1 MGVSRIYA
9 GQHHRRQ
16 PFRCL
21 AQVPT
26 MGTLIILTIA
36 THLTSF
42 SLAQSSLADCLHAAA
57 AFHSTCEGT
66 VAPPLV
72 RDIPPVQ
79 TFSLNA
85 PNSLLTGANRIGS
98 FTCPIT
104 FNPLD
109 STLVGDSCSYKR
121 RLCVT
126 CSISNATGRTRI
138 RVQTNGLPDH
148 SYWME
153 STNPREQNIDFEV
166 DFDTPLF
173 NASMDFSNPRLE
185 FSTTNELNQ
194 ALCTGTSTQDIEVPS
209 DYGFVHMGDAS
220 LASTNSF
227 SGIAIS
233 GLAFGQA
240 LQPNSQSSEFL
251 QDSHSPTAGSLPVQK
266 DTCLLY
272 ALQNYKETEGAQA
285 LFYTTASPCL
295 FGAQAKQSFQKVIPE
310 SIAEI
315 ITKSYSSLP
324 PSSTGKTVTSN
335 KTVIGIAKD
344 GHLIYGP
351 TLTKDGGVDACNGII
366 FDGGKGDGV
375 LRSYGYVATTTFP
388 YVVGCFG
395 PSNYPE
401 FGVTCTSNPA
411 PLPYLPWKDLYT
423 VTPNTTVTA
432 PSPVQALPS
441 MVTMVVDSS
450 GESSPGQACS
460 DLKVSVIYCGVDGG
474 SVVVWTVDVMDDVWV
489 LWVLCGWG
497 HFYSSYLFPPTIFF

>member
-1 MGVSRIYA
+1 MY
-9 GQHHRRQ
+9 
-16 PFRCL
+16 
-21 AQVPT
+21 QV
-26 MGTLIILTIA
+26 I
-36 THLTSF
+36 H
-42 SLAQSSLADCLHAAA
+42 SLASHCSVSGSL
-57 AFHSTCEGT
+57 S
-66 VAPPLV
+66 
-72 RDIPPVQ
+72 RKK
-79 TFSLNA
+79 
-85 PNSLLTGANRIGS
+85 
-98 FTCPIT
+98 PI
-104 FNPLD
+104 
-109 STLVGDSCSYKR
+109 
-121 RLCVT
+121 
-126 CSISNATGRTRI
+126 
-138 RVQTNGLPDH
+138 
-148 SYWME
+148 E
-153 STNPREQNIDFEV
+153 SKEDFEV

-173 NASMDFSNPRLE
+173 NASKNPRLE

-295 FGAQAKQSFQKVIPE
+295 FGAQAKQSFQRECSECSV
-310 SIAEI
+310 AEI

-351 TLTKDGGVDACNGII
+351 TLTKDGGFDACNGII

-395 PSNYPE
+395 PANYPE

-423 VTPNTTVTA
+423 VTPNATVTA

-441 MVTMVVDSS
+441 MVTMVVDSA
-450 GESSPGQACS
+450 GESPSGQACS

-474 SVVVWTVDVMDDVWV
+474 
-489 LWVLCGWG
+489 CYG
-497 HFYSSYLFPPTIFF
+497 